1 MHNVS
6 IACLCCV
13 FSLFVCSVHICLV
26 DLFVIDGY
34 SKLLH
39 ARHLFGHLFGALA
52 AYYMHVYMIRKKAI
66 IN

>member
-6 IACLCCV
+6 VACLCCV

-39 ARHLFGHLFGALA
+39 ARHLFGALA
-52 AYYMHVYMIRKKAI
+52 AYYMHMYMIRKKVI